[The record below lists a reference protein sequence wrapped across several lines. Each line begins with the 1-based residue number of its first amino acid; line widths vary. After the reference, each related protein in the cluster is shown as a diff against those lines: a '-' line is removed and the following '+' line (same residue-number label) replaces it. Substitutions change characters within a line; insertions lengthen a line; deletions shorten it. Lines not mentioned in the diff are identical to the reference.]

1 MTEELV
7 AMPVK
12 REPVEAPAAVETPIA
27 PPLEPLHA
35 VGEPRHTPARL
46 PTLEV
51 VRELLQPPLHR
62 PHNPRERGQAAWTPA
77 RAPGSERA
85 LGPRLRVVVV
95 AQVRQGGPHGVG
107 GLALRRRGDDP
118 RAQGPLRRRE
128 LRRSLAKRPHGPLPL
143 GLRGL
148 GPRALEPLACRRAP
162 GGGAVAVSPRP
173 RPPRADELGP
183 WDLRGARAH
192 DAFLPRRAC
201 ALARAP
207 PGCGA
212 RAPEG
217 GPRLLRAGC
226 PPRQARAASPRARR
240 RPQRDASAGP
250 AREGDLVAAAPPQP
264 FPSGPVPLARHPAVE
279 AAVARVLREA
289 ACAGGLRERRG
300 APPAPGPW
308 RVRRR
313 GGATRLVPRAPWW
326 RRRAARPG
334 GAASPCGPKRD
345 DDGHGE
351 PGQLATAHDR
361 IPPVRVA
368 KRSTAAA
375 APGPCAGALDAEAP
389 VPVCGPLW
397 GEDPNRGPV
406 PRPLEDVGHR
416 DSHREPGPPSA
427 HKGALSLD
435 DTWSPSRQFRESQN
449 QEGDWHAEP
458 DTMGKSLFVRLGM
471 TACTACLNKR

>member
-46 PTLEV
+46 PTLDV

-173 RPPRADELGP
+173 RPPRAAELGP

-217 GPRLLRAGC
+217 GPRLLLAGC

-240 RPQRDASAGP
+240 PPQRDASAGP

-289 ACAGGLRERRG
+289 AWAGGPPRRG
-300 APPAPGPW
+300 LEPVWAEARRRRARRTRAAGDGPRPHPARAG
-308 RVRRR
+308 REALDRRGGTGSLRGGSRR
-313 GGATRLVPRAPWW
+313 GGARARVRSSVGRGPEPRA
-326 RRRAARPG
+326 RSAA
-334 GAASPCGPKRD
+334 
-345 DDGHGE
+345 
-351 PGQLATAHDR
+351 
-361 IPPVRVA
+361 
-368 KRSTAAA
+368 
-375 APGPCAGALDAEAP
+375 
-389 VPVCGPLW
+389 
-397 GEDPNRGPV
+397 
-406 PRPLEDVGHR
+406 
-416 DSHREPGPPSA
+416 
-427 HKGALSLD
+427 
-435 DTWSPSRQFRESQN
+435 
-449 QEGDWHAEP
+449 
-458 DTMGKSLFVRLGM
+458 
-471 TACTACLNKR
+471 